1 MSFMAEYQNN
11 MDSKGRVILPVKFR
25 ESIGETFII
34 VKGIKDCL
42 LIYPM
47 DEWQKFAE
55 KLDRL
60 DMNKANH
67 RAYKRHFLGSSVET
81 ELDSLERLTI
91 PQNLRKFA
99 ELEKELVF
107 LGQGSYI
114 EVWAK
119 NKLEEVT
126 AEYDIEAIAEDI
138 GEF

>member
-1 MSFMAEYQNN
+1 MGFMAEYQNN

-25 ESIGETFII
+25 ESIGNSFII

-47 DEWQKFAE
+47 DEWQKFSE

-60 DMNKANH
+60 DMNKADH
-67 RAYKRHFLGSSVET
+67 RAYKRHFLGSSEET
-81 ELDSLERLTI
+81 ELDSLSRLTI
-91 PQNLRKFA
+91 PQHLRKFA
-99 ELEKELVF
+99 ELEKEIVF
-107 LGQGSYI
+107 VGQGSYI

-126 AEYDIEAIAEDI
+126 AKYDIETIAENL